1 MKTHNPL
8 GKQSSYSN
16 NYDKTLLFPINR
28 QEYRSHISAKFESGH
43 DSWTCFEFSWLSS
56 TGVPE
61 IGILQIV
68 LPASSKNI
76 VESKSLKL
84 YLGGFSG
91 ERYSSVQELK
101 QVLKRDLSE
110 AIQSDSVAINL
121 YPPREWRQLC
131 RISEPPGENID
142 TLITECTTYDYSPNI
157 LKNRNLAPK
166 NEVLVHSNLFRSLCP
181 VTSQPDWATVIIEAE
196 GGVWDYPSLGQ
207 YLVSFRNHNGFH
219 EHCCE
224 TIMNDLLANCRPE
237 FLAVECRFTRRGGI
251 DINPMRT
258 TDPLKRSALLKP
270 YDPKVV
276 NLNRFAR
283 Q

>member
-1 MKTHNPL
+1 MKTDNPL

-28 QEYRSHISAKFESGH
+28 QEYRTRIGAKFESGY
-43 DSWTCFEFSWLSS
+43 DSWTCFEFSWLSA

-61 IGILQIV
+61 IGIVQIV
-68 LPASSKNI
+68 LPASSTNI

-91 ERYSSVQELK
+91 ERYSSLQELK
-101 QVLKRDLSE
+101 QILKKDLSE
-110 AIQSDSVAINL
+110 AIQSECIAINL
-121 YPPREWRQLC
+121 YSPKDWRQLC

-142 TLITECTTYDYSPNI
+142 TLITECNVYDYSPDI
-157 LKNRNLAPK
+157 LNNRNLAPK
-166 NEVLVHSNLFRSLCP
+166 NEVLVNSNLFRSLCP
-181 VTSQPDWATVIIEAE
+181 VTSQPDWATIIIEAE

-224 TIMNDLLANCRPE
+224 TIMHDLLANCRPE

-270 YDPKVV
+270 YDPKLV